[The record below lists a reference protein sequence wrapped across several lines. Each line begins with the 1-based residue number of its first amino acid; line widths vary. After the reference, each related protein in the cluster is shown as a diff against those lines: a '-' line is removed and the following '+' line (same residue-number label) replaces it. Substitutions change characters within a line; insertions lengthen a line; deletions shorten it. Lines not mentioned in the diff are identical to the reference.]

1 MSKIDEGKMY
11 KIVEKKKIW
20 FLISAAIIVVGIVF
34 GCIRGLNFGIDFLG
48 GSKVVLDCKEGFD
61 KDKADEIVNKYVSDA
76 VTNTVENQEDG
87 KKQYEIKSTSLDSEK
102 FVDLFTEL
110 KNDANI
116 ADEIASQEEVGASFG
131 ADLAKNSLIALGIA
145 FVAMLMYIAIRF
157 EFKFGLAALIALVH
171 DVLITLAFY
180 AVSNM
185 LINTPFVAAILTI
198 IGYSINA
205 TIVIF
210 DRIREN
216 NKSMRTAST
225 DNKINKS
232 ITQTMSRSVN
242 TSLTTLFTIVAVSIC
257 VPSVRE
263 FALPIIVGILSG
275 TYSSIVIAPS
285 IYSLLKNK
293 SNKKKTTAVKSE
305 TVGV

>member
-102 FVDLFTEL
+102 FADLFTEL

-232 ITQTMSRSVN
+232 ITLTMSRSVN

>member
-1 MSKIDEGKMY
+1 MFK
-11 KIVEKKKIW
+11 
-20 FLISAAIIVVGIVF
+20 
-34 GCIRGLNFGIDFLG
+34 N
-48 GSKVVLDCKEGFD
+48 
-61 KDKADEIVNKYVSDA
+61 VS
-76 VTNTVENQEDG
+76 EDG

-102 FVDLFTEL
+102 FADLFTEL

>member
-102 FVDLFTEL
+102 FADLFTEL

-157 EFKFGLAALIALVH
+157 EFKFGLAALMALVH

>member
-1 MSKIDEGKMY
+1 MY

-61 KDKADEIVNKYVSDA
+61 KDKADEIVNKHVSDA

-102 FVDLFTEL
+102 FADLFTEL

-157 EFKFGLAALIALVH
+157 EFKFGLAALMALVH

>member
-102 FVDLFTEL
+102 FADLFTEL

-145 FVAMLMYIAIRF
+145 FVAMLMNIAIRF

>member
-1 MSKIDEGKMY
+1 
-11 KIVEKKKIW
+11 
-20 FLISAAIIVVGIVF
+20 
-34 GCIRGLNFGIDFLG
+34 
-48 GSKVVLDCKEGFD
+48 
-61 KDKADEIVNKYVSDA
+61 
-76 VTNTVENQEDG
+76 
-87 KKQYEIKSTSLDSEK
+87 
-102 FVDLFTEL
+102 
-110 KNDANI
+110 
-116 ADEIASQEEVGASFG
+116 
-131 ADLAKNSLIALGIA
+131 
-145 FVAMLMYIAIRF
+145 MLMYIAIRF

>member
-61 KDKADEIVNKYVSDA
+61 KDKADEIVNKHVSDA

-102 FVDLFTEL
+102 FADLFTEL

-157 EFKFGLAALIALVH
+157 EFKFGLAALMALVH

>member
-102 FVDLFTEL
+102 FADLFTEL

-116 ADEIASQEEVGASFG
+116 TDEIASQEEVGASFG

>member
-102 FVDLFTEL
+102 FADLFTEL

-216 NKSMRTAST
+216 NKSMRTSST

>member
-102 FVDLFTEL
+102 FADLFTEL

>member
-102 FVDLFTEL
+102 FADLFTEL

-145 FVAMLMYIAIRF
+145 FVPSFARIVRSEFMYQKNLDYVKSARLMGAGHLRIMC
-157 EFKFGLAALIALVH
+157 VH
-171 DVLITLAFY
+171 ILPNLLPVLISSVMIGFNNAVLAEAGMSYLGIGVQPPDASLGRMLSEAQTYLFSTPTY
-180 AVSNM
+180 ALFPGLV
-185 LINTPFVAAILTI
+185 LILMVLGF
-198 IGYSINA
+198 
-205 TIVIF
+205 
-210 DRIREN
+210 
-216 NKSMRTAST
+216 
-225 DNKINKS
+225 
-232 ITQTMSRSVN
+232 
-242 TSLTTLFTIVAVSIC
+242 
-257 VPSVRE
+257 
-263 FALPIIVGILSG
+263 
-275 TYSSIVIAPS
+275 
-285 IYSLLKNK
+285 SLLADGV
-293 SNKKKTTAVKSE
+293 KTK
-305 TVGV
+305 

>member
-102 FVDLFTEL
+102 FADLFTEL

-157 EFKFGLAALIALVH
+157 EFKFGLAALMALVH

-232 ITQTMSRSVN
+232 ITQTMSRTVN

>member
-34 GCIRGLNFGIDFLG
+34 GCIWGLNFGIDFLG

-102 FVDLFTEL
+102 FADLFTEL